1 MLHTMVMPKLGLT
14 MEEGLIARW
23 LRSEGEAVRKGE
35 PLLVIET
42 EKITYDIEAPTEGIL
57 HIVRLAG
64 ETVAVAS
71 PIAVVA
77 ATQEDYSRALAGA
90 APSPAPAAAV
100 AARPVG
106 GPSVDAARTAAG
118 VLEERGGVRASPLA
132 RRLAAEAG
140 LDLAAVKGT
149 GPGGRISREDVE
161 AAVAARGAVST
172 RTEAP
177 APLPALPKVLE
188 VRRLSPMRRTIAARL
203 AGSLREMAQ
212 LTVMAD
218 VDMSAARALR
228 EELNRGVA
236 ADGARIT
243 YTDLVVKLVALAL
256 KTHPVLNATLRGE
269 ELHLLGEYH
278 IGVAVE
284 IEDGLIVPVIRDAD
298 RKSLREISR
307 ELAELSERARARR
320 LGPEDLQGGTF
331 TVSNAGMLGV
341 DAVTPIINPPEVAI
355 LGVGRIADRVLA
367 VGGRGEVRP
376 AATLCLTFDHRV
388 VDGAPA
394 SRFVADMRRLL
405 EDPRVALAGHIE

>member
-23 LRSEGEAVRKGE
+23 LRSEGDAVKKGE
-35 PLLVIET
+35 ALLVIET

-57 HIVRLAG
+57 HIVRHAG
-64 ETVAVAS
+64 ETVAVAR

-77 ATQEDYSRALAGA
+77 ATREDYFQALAGGE
-90 APSPAPAAAV
+90 SEPAPA
-100 AARPVG
+100 G
-106 GPSVDAARTAAG
+106 AARTSSAAASG
-118 VLEERGGVRASPLA
+118 PSPDAGESAGVRASPLA

-140 LDLAAVKGT
+140 IDLAAVKGT
-149 GPGGRISREDVE
+149 GPGGRITREDVE
-161 AAVAARGAVST
+161 AAAPARGA
-172 RTEAP
+172 AP
-177 APLPALPKVLE
+177 ARALAAPAERRVLE
-188 VRRLSPMRRTIAARL
+188 VRQLSPMRKAIAARL

-228 EELNRGVA
+228 EALHRDAA
-236 ADGARIT
+236 ADGARVT
-243 YTDLVVKLVALAL
+243 YTDIVVKLVALAL
-256 KTHPVLNATLRGE
+256 KAHPVLNSTLRGE

-298 RKSLREISR
+298 RKSLRAISR
-307 ELAELSERARARR
+307 ELAELSTRARARR
-320 LGPEDLQGGTF
+320 LLPEELLGGTF

-341 DAVTPIINPPEVAI
+341 DAVTPIINPPEVGI
-355 LGVGRIADRVLA
+355 LGIGRIADRALA
-367 VGGRGEVRP
+367 VGGRVEVRA

-394 SRFVADMRRLL
+394 SRFLGEMRRLL
-405 EDPRVALAGHIE
+405 EDPRAALAGHIE

>member
-23 LRSEGEAVRKGE
+23 LRSEGDAVKKGE
-35 PLLVIET
+35 ALLVIET

-57 HIVRLAG
+57 HIVRQAG

-71 PIAVVA
+71 PVAVVA
-77 ATQEDYSRALAGA
+77 ATQEAYSQAVSSA
-90 APSPAPAAAV
+90 AAVPAPAAGED
-100 AARPVG
+100 ARPAG
-106 GPSVDAARTAAG
+106 DASAASGAAAG
-118 VLEERGGVRASPLA
+118 AAGERGGVRASPLA

-140 LDLAAVKGT
+140 LALAAVKGT
-149 GPGGRISREDVE
+149 GPGGRITREDVE
-161 AAVAARGAVST
+161 AAVAARGAVPT
-172 RTEAP
+172 RAEAP
-177 APLPALPKVLE
+177 APAPALPKVLE

-228 EELNRGVA
+228 EELNRDVA

-243 YTDLVVKLVALAL
+243 YTDLVVKLAALAL
-256 KTHPVLNATLRGE
+256 KAHPVLNATLRGE

-298 RKSLREISR
+298 RKSLRAISR

-355 LGVGRIADRVLA
+355 LGVGRIADRALA
-367 VGGRGEVRP
+367 VGGRVEARP

-394 SRFVADMRRLL
+394 SRFLADMRRLL
-405 EDPRVALAGHIE
+405 EEPRAALAGHIG

>member
-23 LRSEGEAVRKGE
+23 LRSEGDAVKKGE
-35 PLLVIET
+35 ALLVIET

-57 HIVRLAG
+57 HIVRQAG

-77 ATQEDYSRALAGA
+77 ATREDYSQALAGGE
-90 APSPAPAAAV
+90 SEPAPA
-100 AARPVG
+100 G
-106 GPSVDAARTAAG
+106 AARTSSAAASG
-118 VLEERGGVRASPLA
+118 PSPDAGESAGVRASPLA
-132 RRLAAEAG
+132 RRLAADAG
-140 LDLAAVKGT
+140 IDLAAVKGT
-149 GPGGRISREDVE
+149 GPGGRITREDVE
-161 AAVAARGAVST
+161 AAAAARGA
-172 RTEAP
+172 AP
-177 APLPALPKVLE
+177 ARALAAPAERRVLE
-188 VRRLSPMRRTIAARL
+188 VRRLSPMRKAIAARL

-228 EELNRGVA
+228 EELNRGA
-236 ADGARIT
+236 GDDGARIT
-243 YTDLVVKLVALAL
+243 YTGIVVKLVTLAL
-256 KTHPVLNATLRGE
+256 RAHPILNSTLRGG

-298 RKSLREISR
+298 RKSLRAISR
-307 ELAELSERARARR
+307 ELAELSTRARARR
-320 LGPEDLQGGTF
+320 LLPEELLGGTF

-341 DAVTPIINPPEVAI
+341 DAVTPIVNPPEVGI
-355 LGVGRIADRVLA
+355 LGIGRIADRALA
-367 VGGRGEVRP
+367 VGGRVEVRA
-376 AATLCLTFDHRV
+376 AATLCLTFAHRV

-394 SRFVADMRRLL
+394 SRFLGEMRRLL
-405 EDPRVALAGHIE
+405 EDPRAALAGHIE